1 MPDGRPIAFLL
12 PGDPETR
19 TGGYIYDK
27 RIVAGLRRLGR
38 TVDLVRLA
46 DNFPDP
52 DAPALDRARAAFA
65 ALPEGAIAVV
75 DGLAFSAMPEIVLA
89 ERRRLR
95 LVALVHHPLA
105 LETGLDAARR
115 ADLFERERRALA
127 AACRIVVTSP
137 QTVRDLA
144 PYGVPADRVAA
155 ILPGT
160 DPAPTARGSAGAPP
174 VLLCVAT
181 VTPRKG
187 HMVLIEALAQLGDRP
202 WRLVCAGSLERDP
215 ATARSVAD
223 AVHRLGIARR
233 VAFLGEIAGAA
244 LDAAY
249 HGADLFVLPSFHEG
263 YGMAY
268 AEALARGLPVIA
280 TTAGAIPETVPA
292 DAGVLVP
299 PGDAP
304 ALARAIAS
312 CLDDPAT
319 MARLRHGALA
329 ARQSLPDWPASA
341 RAFGHLLDALP

>member
-1 MPDGRPIAFLL
+1 MPEGGPIAFLL

-27 RIVAGLRRLGR
+27 RIVAGLRELGR
-38 TVDLVRLA
+38 GVDLHRLP
-46 DNFPDP
+46 DSFPDP
-52 DAPALDRARAAFA
+52 DGAALEAARGVLA
-65 ALPEGAIAVV
+65 ALPDGTIAVV
-75 DGLAFSAMPEIVLA
+75 DGLAFSAMPEVVTA
-89 ERRRLR
+89 EATRLR

-115 ADLFERERRALA
+115 ADLFERERRALPA
-127 AACRIVVTSP
+127 ARRIIVTSP

-144 PYGVPADRVAA
+144 PYGIDAARVAA
-155 ILPGT
+155 IPPGT
-160 DPAPTARGSAGAPP
+160 DPAPPARGSPAGPP

-187 HMVLIEALAQLGDRP
+187 HAVLVDALARLGDRP

-215 ATARSVAD
+215 ATARSVTE
-223 AVHRLGIARR
+223 AVRRLGLADR
-233 VAFLGEIAGAA
+233 VTFLGEIAGAA

-249 HGADLFVLPSFHEG
+249 DDADLFVLPSFHEG

-292 DAGVLVP
+292 AAGILVP

-304 ALARAIAS
+304 ALARAIAR

-319 MARLRHGALA
+319 LEALRRGALA
-329 ARQSLPDWPASA
+329 ARSALTDWPAAA
-341 RAFGHLLDALP
+341 RAFAEVLDTLP